1 MRFRFGFI
9 LFVVLCMLSCNDTR
23 RRVDWHDIGS
33 YFVVPEQWQDDMGEF
48 RSVMVMNSGDTV
60 NTAARLE
67 SNAKRGQ
74 VLISEYVY
82 EKVKDRITV
91 EEIGEIPLKGKSKGV
106 FVYSLVDINEEEK
119 SDKEV

>member
-1 MRFRFGFI
+1 MDYTAI
-9 LFVVLCMLSCNDTR
+9 
-23 RRVDWHDIGS
+23 
-33 YFVVPEQWQDDMGEF
+33 
-48 RSVMVMNSGDTV
+48 GDTV

-74 VLISEYVY
+74 VLLSEYVY

-106 FVYSLVDINEEEK
+106 FVYSLVDIKEEK
-119 SDKEV
+119 SDKEG